1 MANETSPNQN
11 PDFPPSD
18 NPPPVLTA
26 EEILKNAQGI
36 LAVVTPL
43 AEVAKTAIAN
53 ANAACDSIKE
63 TQKAATDAATIV
75 QAKLV
80 EVTTTATQV
89 VAAKTKISDDQAVI
103 ATKSEHIQK
112 AQEHADTVRAN
123 LDRALTSATQQAT
136 SAEAQQAKAQTAA
149 DTAAKVLAAIQGT
162 KGSVESEA
170 KTVATARTTAVESAA
185 LTKNL
190 ADKAATIETRIAEY
204 EKKHAEFEKLCEEHL
219 KTIETLLR
227 GATSA
232 GLAHAFDE
240 RRQSFLKPEKGWQKV
255 FVGSC
260 KRRLKS
266 AAGGARK
273 VPHLPSKGNWIFRS
287 PSSC

>member
-26 EEILKNAQGI
+26 EEILKNAHGI

-63 TQKAATDAATIV
+63 TQKAATEAATVV
-75 QAKLV
+75 QTKLV
-80 EVTTTATQV
+80 EVTNTATQV

-112 AQEHADTVRAN
+112 AQEHADAVRAN

-136 SAEAQQAKAQTAA
+136 SAEAQQAKAQAAA
-149 DTAAKVLAAIQGT
+149 DTDMVAKSSLA
-162 KGSVESEA
+162 
-170 KTVATARTTAVESAA
+170 
-185 LTKNL
+185 
-190 ADKAATIETRIAEY
+190 
-204 EKKHAEFEKLCEEHL
+204 C
-219 KTIETLLR
+219 
-227 GATSA
+227 TSA
-232 GLAHAFDE
+232 KFSGIKMTNFPSA
-240 RRQSFLKPEKGWQKV
+240 SIKNKV
-255 FVGSC
+255 GG
-260 KRRLKS
+260 RLPVPRKQYS
-266 AAGGARK
+266 A
-273 VPHLPSKGNWIFRS
+273 
-287 PSSC
+287 